1 MAYFLISVSNRTN
14 LELCIK
20 YALAG
25 FTNSINGVWT
35 FSEID
40 EGDFVSF
47 LYGAK
52 VFNLYKVER
61 KEAIKNADKIGPWP
75 PITFR
80 MSGLTYYFP
89 FRIFLKPIREFTESM
104 IKPEFAYVAENLLL
118 RGGYR
123 KTHFQADLTTLQAVS
138 QIGETY
144 KRSMSVFSGDF
155 QKFTPLFVFDKKMSN
170 PPEVFSFHEFIL
182 QSLIRRWLSRRE
194 NLQQIFTDL
203 GLNTLSAEDFEVLGE
218 KAFPEGHVDILIKES
233 SPKGY
238 CKKLIAEIKMRA
250 LQKRDVEQLERYMFE
265 VGEECQKG
273 ILIGKKA
280 SKKVVKEANDKGIE
294 CLSYSF
300 RNLDLKGQYSFNEL
314 LSNLQIS
321 RIELG

>member
-1 MAYFLISVSNRTN
+1 MSYFLISVSNKTN

-52 VFNLYKVER
+52 VFNLYRVER
-61 KEAIKNADKIGPWP
+61 KFAIKDADRVGPWP
-75 PITFR
+75 PVTFK
-80 MSGLTYYFP
+80 MSGHTYYFP
-89 FRIFLKPIREFTESM
+89 FRISLKPLREFTESM

-138 QIGETY
+138 QIGEPY
-144 KRSMSVFSGDF
+144 KSPTFIFEEDF
-155 QKFTPLFVFDKKMSN
+155 QEFEPLFVFDRKMSN
-170 PPEVFSFHEFIL
+170 PPQIFPFHEFIL
-182 QSLIRRWLSRRE
+182 QSLIRHWLSQRE
-194 NLQQIFTDL
+194 NLQQIFNSL
-203 GLNTLSAEDFEVLGE
+203 GLSALSAEDFEVLGE

-238 CKKLIAEIKMRA
+238 CKKLIAEIKMGA
-250 LQKRDVEQLERYMFE
+250 LQKRDVEQLKKYMFE
-265 VGEECQKG
+265 LGEECEKG
-273 ILIGKKA
+273 ILIGRKV
-280 SKKVVKEANDKGIE
+280 SKKVMKEAKNKMID
-294 CLSYSF
+294 CFLYSF
-300 RNLDLKGQYSFNEL
+300 QNFDLQKQYSVSEL
-314 LSNLQIS
+314 LFNLQIS
-321 RIELG
+321 RVD